1 MDNEHLEVDPYGEE
15 NWNDVFEELKTS
27 ISGDPPPMLG
37 ISGGSCMTGINGC
50 SGHSGVSG
58 VIDPEQEKFRRKAV
72 ILRKNYQ
79 PKQKYSNKI
88 FKNNT
93 RQK

>member
-1 MDNEHLEVDPYGEE
+1 MEE
-15 NWNDVFEELKTS
+15 EQITG
-27 ISGDPPPMLG
+27 ISGDAPPG
-37 ISGGSCMTGINGC
+37 TSGGDESSRNSHGV
-50 SGHSGVSG
+50 SGHSGASG
-58 VIDPEQEKFRRKAV
+58 VQEDYELRKKFA